1 MRIKKMKTNLKKKVK
16 RNERK
21 NKTIFPSVAMYGFW
35 PQKSF
40 VKKGLN

>member
-1 MRIKKMKTNLKKKVK
+1 MK
-16 RNERK
+16 EK

-40 VKKGLN
+40 IKKGLN